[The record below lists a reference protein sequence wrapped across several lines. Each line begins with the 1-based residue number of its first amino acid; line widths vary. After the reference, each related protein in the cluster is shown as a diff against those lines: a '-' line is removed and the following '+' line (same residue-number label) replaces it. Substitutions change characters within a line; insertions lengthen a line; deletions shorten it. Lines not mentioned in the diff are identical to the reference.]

1 MPFIILKFIIQM
13 KDGEKLLISEYLCIL
28 QLADE
33 LLADA
38 HSAHEKA
45 EEAVRL
51 GDKTLREANETLITL
66 KGERTSSK
74 KEMGEWVTN
83 LFWIIHNHNLITTF

>member
-1 MPFIILKFIIQM
+1 MGKSYSSVNTFV
-13 KDGEKLLISEYLCIL
+13 L

-66 KGERTSSK
+66 KGQRTSSK
-74 KEMGEWVTN
+74 KEMGEEINQNPKESQVYSE
-83 LFWIIHNHNLITTF
+83 